1 VARHSCKALKLAD
14 SAVGIEDPVRGVAS
28 GLVLLLASP
37 HPLKPET
44 EELEENHHVDDHE
57 YDLID

>member
-1 VARHSCKALKLAD
+1 
-14 SAVGIEDPVRGVAS
+14 VAS
-28 GLVLLLASP
+28 GLVLLLASL
-37 HPLKPET
+37 HPLKPGI